1 MKLPLLDYTS
11 ALFKNTNFENVLLIA
26 VQHILDSNYSMF
38 EYLFDLGLNPQNT
51 FLLGKC
57 YSTNKETMEKFRKKG
72 VYVSDGSLAFDSH
85 LSFDSQFELIVKD
98 FLNFIQERVNFND
111 YEKVLLVDDG
121 GSLVYVG
128 NSFFKNLSNIMAI
141 EQTSSGYNKLKNEK
155 LNFPV
160 INVARSNAKL
170 IYESPF
176 IADLIVKKINS
187 KLKELQLNPKSC
199 LIIGAGSVGK
209 ELFNLLKNKFETH
222 IYDVQQHIS
231 DFGKTELANIISD
244 FDLII
249 GATGEEITNGKIY
262 SKLKKGA
269 ILVSASSS
277 DREFNAVN
285 LRKST
290 PIIKDCHKDIFV
302 NNIWLLNC
310 GFPLNFYGNKN
321 SASPEKIQLT
331 RALMLSA
338 VCLAM
343 EKEYQKDFI
352 ELEPKYQKLL
362 VEKFNKIERAPKN
375 K

>member
-1 MKLPLLDYTS
+1 MKLPLLNYTS

-38 EYLFDLGLNPQNT
+38 EYLFDMGLKPENT

-57 YSTNKETMEKFRKKG
+57 YSTNKEVLEKFRKKG
-72 VYVSDGSLAFDSH
+72 VYVHNGSSKFDSH
-85 LSFDSQFELIVKD
+85 LPYDSQFESENKD
-98 FLNFIQERVNFND
+98 FLNVIQEKVNFED
-111 YEKVLLVDDG
+111 YEKILLVDDG
-121 GSLVYVG
+121 GYLVYFG
-128 NSFFKNLSNIMAI
+128 NSFLKNFSNVVAI

-155 LNFPV
+155 LTFPV

-170 IYESPF
+170 VYESPF
-176 IADLIVKKINS
+176 IADLIVKKLSS

-199 LIIGAGSVGK
+199 LIIGAGSIGK
-209 ELFNLLKNKFETH
+209 ELFNLLKNNFETH

-231 DFGKTELANIISD
+231 DFGKTELTNIISD
-244 FDLII
+244 FALII
-249 GATGEEITNGKIY
+249 GATGEELTNGKIY

-285 LRKST
+285 LRKSA
-290 PIIKDCHKDIFV
+290 PITKECHEDIFV
-302 NNIWLLNC
+302 NDIWLLNC
-310 GFPLNFYGNKN
+310 GFPLNFDGNKN

-338 VCLAM
+338 ICLAM

-352 ELEPKYQKLL
+352 ELEPKYQKLI

-375 K
+375 

>member
-11 ALFKNTNFENVLLIA
+11 ALFKNTDFDNVLLIA

-38 EYLFDLGLNPQNT
+38 EYLFDMGLKPQNT

-57 YSTNKETMEKFRKKG
+57 YSTNKETIAKFRKKG
-72 VYVSDGSLAFDSH
+72 VSVSEGSLKFDSH
-85 LSFDSQFELIVKD
+85 LPYDSQFELIVKD
-98 FLNFIQERVNFND
+98 FLKHIQEKVNFND
-111 YEKVLLVDDG
+111 YEKILLVDDG
-121 GSLVYVG
+121 GYLVNFG
-128 NSFFKNLSNIMAI
+128 NSFFKSFTNIVAI
-141 EQTSSGYNKLKNEK
+141 EQTSSGYNKLKNERIH
-155 LNFPV
+155 FPV

-170 IYESPF
+170 VYESPF
-176 IADLIVKKINS
+176 IADLIVKKLSS

-199 LIIGAGSVGK
+199 LIIGAGSIGK

-244 FDLII
+244 FDLVI
-249 GATGEEITNGKIY
+249 GASGEEITKDKIY

-285 LRKST
+285 LRKFA
-290 PIIKDCHKDIFV
+290 PKIKDCHKEIFV
-302 NNIWLLNC
+302 NDIWLLNC
-310 GFPLNFYGNKN
+310 GFPLNFDGNKN

-331 RALMLSA
+331 RALMFSA
-338 VCLAM
+338 MCLAM

-352 ELEPKYQKLL
+352 ELEPKYQKLI